1 MSLKE
6 VRAPFS
12 KIEAVD
18 NKAGEGNREK
28 KSCGCPPTPPVLMH
42 LALFGRLPQSPTPHR
57 RHSSGPGPPH
67 HLLKEVYFQQG
78 LAQPSGGPAPEMPGR
93 APRPAPRK
101 PALGYWIRR
110 RQQRAP
116 VQSMPAHWQWHVV
129 SARTSHEPQAE
140 PHVQL
145 SGTALREREQGG
157 ESLDSRKPEALS
169 LGFQGLAARV
179 AWRGCWGPG
188 HQCPEEM
195 GPRSWGKG
203 QGQECRPGY

>member
-28 KSCGCPPTPPVLMH
+28 KSCGCPPNPSGADAPCSFWRHH
-42 LALFGRLPQSPTPHR
+42 LSHPHPTEDTAQ
-57 RHSSGPGPPH
+57 GLGPPH

-78 LAQPSGGPAPEMPGR
+78 PGPAPQRYDPPPN
-93 APRPAPRK
+93 AWPRPPDLHHAS
-101 PALGYWIRR
+101 AVLGYWIRR

-145 SGTALREREQGG
+145 VTAKPARGSKEERAWTPSQKLRVWA
-157 ESLDSRKPEALS
+157 SR
-169 LGFQGLAARV
+169 GLAARV
-179 AWRGCWGPG
+179 AARLGAWTPV
-188 HQCPEEM
+188 
-195 GPRSWGKG
+195 S
-203 QGQECRPGY
+203 